1 MLTTAKWP
9 TWLPLNSKCVYRKLC
24 VRCTTINIVLR
35 TGRYNLSTQC
45 VRLRVCVC
53 VWSHY
58 TMCWGAC
65 WMLQGWLQR
74 TREEKKKSSGVWI
87 NYRDCRQPE
96 FSFSCRQ
103 TEQRLKCSAGE
114 RVYLGCFVSCCLC
127 MIEDWNSDF
136 TSAHWI
142 FFFSHLVVSA
152 YFFSFCYLAS
162 HDWHDWI

>member
-1 MLTTAKWP
+1 MYIENSVFGAP
-9 TWLPLNSKCVYRKLC
+9 QSISSSGQEDIICPLSVY
-24 VRCTTINIVLR
+24 V
-35 TGRYNLSTQC
+35 Y
-45 VRLRVCVC
+45 VCVC
-53 VWSHY
+53 VCDHIIPCAGGHVECCRDDY
-58 TMCWGAC
+58 NVHVK
-65 WMLQGWLQR
+65 
-74 TREEKKKSSGVWI
+74 KKKSSGVWI

-162 HDWHDWI
+162 HD